1 MAEIDRV
8 MAAGVRFGCVLADAG
23 YGLSAPFRQGLTTR
37 GLAWAVGIPR
47 HLKVYPVDVKLIWPV
62 ATRGRPRK
70 RHVPDILSKAAEDVL
85 ANTKWQN
92 VSWRTGTKGR
102 LKARF
107 TAVRVRTADG
117 PPQRIKD
124 KGQQHLPG
132 DEAWLIG
139 EHRTSGEKKYYLA
152 NLPAGSELRTLAAT
166 IKARW
171 ICEQAHQQLKE
182 ELGLDHFE
190 GRSWQGLHRH
200 ALMTM
205 IAYAFLQHRRLAQA
219 GRKKRISG
227 PPPQPSLPAV
237 RRAIVELIVRR
248 LDFSDVPTAEDNSAK
263 NDGANKS
270 AKVVQGSVDN
280 AGAGGGW

>member
-1 MAEIDRV
+1 
-8 MAAGVRFGCVLADAG
+8 MAAGMRFGCVLADAG

-47 HLKVYPVDVKLIWPV
+47 HLKVYPVGVKLIWPV
-62 ATRGRPRK
+62 AGRGRPRK
-70 RHVPDILSKAAEDVL
+70 RHIPDILSRAAEDML
-85 ANTKWQN
+85 AKAKWQN
-92 VSWRTGTKGR
+92 VSWRNGTKGR
-102 LKARF
+102 LEARF
-107 TAVRVRTADG
+107 AAVRVRTADG

-124 KGQQHLPG
+124 MGQQHLPG

-139 EHRTSGEKKYYLA
+139 EHRASGEKKYYLA
-152 NLPAGSELRTLAAT
+152 NLSAKTDLRTLAAT

-219 GRKKRISG
+219 GRKKKESTVHRLSRACRPYAKPSSIS
-227 PPPQPSLPAV
+227 SFNHDL
-237 RRAIVELIVRR
+237 
-248 LDFSDVPTAEDNSAK
+248 SDARTAEDKSAESS
-263 NDGANKS
+263 GVNKS
-270 AKVVQGSVDN
+270 AKVVLEQATFGRRRKPAGS
-280 AGAGGGW
+280 AQR

>member
-1 MAEIDRV
+1 
-8 MAAGVRFGCVLADAG
+8 
-23 YGLSAPFRQGLTTR
+23 
-37 GLAWAVGIPR
+37 
-47 HLKVYPVDVKLIWPV
+47 VYPVAVKLIWPV
-62 ATRGRPRK
+62 AARGRPRK
-70 RHVPDILSKAAEDVL
+70 RPIPDILSRPAEDML
-85 ANTKWQN
+85 ANAKWQN
-92 VSWRTGTKGR
+92 VSWRNGTKGR

-107 TAVRVRTADG
+107 AAVRVRTADG

-124 KGQQHLPG
+124 MGQQHLPG

-152 NLPAGSELRTLAAT
+152 NLPAKVDLRTLAAT
-166 IKARW
+166 IKSRW

-205 IAYAFLQHRRLAQA
+205 IAYAFLQHRRLAQTA
-219 GRKKRISG
+219 RKKRIDG

-237 RRAIVELIVRR
+237 RHAIIGLIVRPPPQLCPHCR
-248 LDFSDVPTAEDNSAK
+248 KRIGE
-263 NDGANKS
+263 
-270 AKVVQGSVDN
+270 QQRRE
-280 AGAGGGW
+280 